1 MSASSRGRI
10 ELCMG
15 DVTAWRWWPV
25 ENNSLPAMLQRA
37 RCDVRLETRQAPS
50 GRQGSSLLG
59 RRFRCSA
66 KTENK
71 KRIRTYP
78 KNDVARYPNG
88 SHTQMLA
95 FDTSLLH
102 ALSAG
107 GEAWSCWDKAE
118 RGIAAL
124 LCKYRTTA
132 LLVTPRNFARPGR
145 AALSTDYY

>member
-1 MSASSRGRI
+1 M
-10 ELCMG
+10 
-15 DVTAWRWWPV
+15 
-25 ENNSLPAMLQRA
+25 ENNYAPTSK
-37 RCDVRLETRQAPS
+37 VRRETRDATGPFRQA
-50 GRQGSSLLG
+50 RQFALG

-145 AALSTDYY
+145 AALSTDYH